1 MSSPTLAT
9 TPEPAEY
16 YAVIFTSLRSDVEE
30 GYSAMADR
38 MLQLAGQ
45 QPGFLGAESVRDACG
60 LGITVSYWTDK
71 KAIAAWRAH
80 SEHQLAQ
87 KAGRRVWYRD
97 YCLRVA
103 RVERAY
109 RKATPGQSRPR
120 LTAAP
125 GRSPKASQRQA
136 QGPLD
141 TYLGRFPDTVRRVL
155 ERIRSTV
162 RRAAPDAQECISYG
176 MPCFRLKKNL
186 VYFAAFKDHVSFF
199 PTASG
204 IRRFQRELSR
214 YKVSKGT
221 VRFPHGSSIPYGLIA
236 RIVRFRVRE
245 ALATSAPRQGR
256 RTIRS

>member
-1 MSSPTLAT
+1 MSSSTLAT

-30 GYSAMADR
+30 GYGAMADR

-45 QPGFLGAESVRDACG
+45 QPGFLGAESVRDASG
-60 LGITVSYWTDK
+60 LGITVSYWTDE
-71 KAIAAWRAH
+71 KAIAAWKAH

-87 KAGRRVWYRD
+87 KAGRSVWYSD

-109 RKATPGQSRPR
+109 RKATLGPSRPR
-120 LTAAP
+120 LTTVP
-125 GRSPKASQRQA
+125 GRSPKASQAQA

-141 TYLGRFPDTVRRVL
+141 TYLARFPDTVRRVL

-199 PTASG
+199 PTVSG

-236 RIVRFRVRE
+236 RIVKFRVRE
-245 ALATSAPRQGR
+245 ALATSAPRNVR